1 MFNLRC
7 EEPSKT
13 ELQSYEDT
21 VVLTSYPKPSTMTST
36 SYSRHERFYLA
47 DGNVVF
53 LVCLP

>member
-1 MFNLRC
+1 MFNLC
-7 EEPSKT
+7 YEEPSKAA
-13 ELQSYEDT
+13 LQSYEDT
-21 VVLTSYPKPSTMTST
+21 VALTSYPIPSIVTST